1 MTISVKTYVPGEVL
15 FSVDLNAHLTIL
27 VDEINR
33 LAALPHN
40 ANLFGR
46 NLFNNGDFSLWERAI
61 TQTTS
66 GYGSDDR
73 WKNENTG
80 STKVASQ
87 QTFTVGQSVVTD
99 NPTFFSRTV
108 VTTSAGAANFV
119 SKSQRIEGVQK
130 TSGEAVTLQFWAKAD
145 ATKNVALEFI
155 QHFGTGGSP
164 SSDVTGTGITT
175 IALTTSWVKH
185 TLTVTIP
192 SITGKALGTDLNDFL
207 EFRIWMDA
215 GTDFNARTSSLGQQ
229 SGTFEFANMQI
240 ELGSSATDFEY
251 VQPADQLA
259 RCYRFFQKIISTSG
273 SVFSVGQAFG
283 TTNPEADLHFSV
295 KRSIPTITQGG
306 AGTLQWRTAAGGAT
320 GTVVISLI
328 NTQTAS
334 LTASG
339 ASGLVAGNAVAIT
352 SVGGNIEISIEAEL

>member
-1 MTISVKTYVPGEVL
+1 MTITVKTYVPGEVL
-15 FSVDLNAHLTIL
+15 TAADLNAHLTIL
-27 VDEINR
+27 EDEINR

-46 NLFNNGDFSLWERAI
+46 NLFNNGDFSVVQRG
-61 TQTTS
+61 TSQTTS

-99 NPTFFSRTV
+99 NPTFFSRTIG
-108 VTTSAGAANFV
+108 TTSAGAANFV

-145 ATKNVALEFI
+145 AAKNVALEFI

-192 SITGKALGTDLNDFL
+192 SITGKTLGTAGDDFL

-229 SGTFEFANMQI
+229 SGQFDFANMQL
-240 ELGSSATDFEY
+240 ELGLSATDFEY
-251 VQPADQLA
+251 VQPADQRA
-259 RCYRFFQKIISTSG
+259 RCERYYEQFNYLSARPISN
-273 SVFSVGQAFG
+273 GQAFSA
-283 TTNPEADLHFSV
+283 TSATASLNWSH
-295 KRSIPTITQGG
+295 KRSLPTVTETG
-306 AGTLQWRTAAGGAT
+306 AGTINFRTSVGAAT
-320 GTVVISLI
+320 GTVSFDFIDLDGCRI
-328 NTQTAS
+328 GATGAAG
-334 LTASG
+334 LT
-339 ASGLVAGNAVAIT
+339 AGNASEVISTGIT
-352 SVGGNIEISIEAEL
+352 SIGISAEL

>member
-1 MTISVKTYVPGEVL
+1 MTISVKTYVPGEVY
-15 FSVDLNAHLTIL
+15 FAGDLNSDLTVL

-46 NLFNNGDFSLWERAI
+46 NLFNNGDFSVVQRG
-61 TQTTS
+61 TSQTTS

-87 QTFTVGQSVVTD
+87 QTFTIGQTDVTD
-99 NPTFFSRTV
+99 NPTFHSRTI

-155 QHFGTGGSP
+155 QNFGTGGSP
-164 SSDVTGTGITT
+164 SSDVTGTSITT
-175 IALTTSWVKH
+175 IALTTSWVQH

-192 SITGKALGTDLNDFL
+192 SITGKTLGTDGNDFL

-229 SGTFEFANMQI
+229 SGQFDFANMQL

-259 RCYRFFQKIISTSG
+259 RCHRYSEVLTYVNATTITT
-273 SVFSVGQAFG
+273 GQARSA
-283 TTNPEADLHFSV
+283 TTAIARLHYTTKRATPSVNITTGSLLTATSTGADAGGSESFD
-295 KRSIPTITQGG
+295 TIDKKGCRVLNT
-306 AGTLQWRTAAGGAT
+306 TAA
-320 GTVVISLI
+320 
-328 NTQTAS
+328 
-334 LTASG
+334 
-339 ASGLVAGNAVAIT
+339 GLVAGNAVELSAASSLTIT
-352 SVGGNIEISIEAEL
+352 VSAEL

>member
-46 NLFNNGDFSLWERAI
+46 NLFNNGDFSLAQRA
-61 TQTTS
+61 TSQTTS

-99 NPTFFSRTV
+99 NPTFFSRTI

-145 ATKNVALEFI
+145 AAKNVALEFI
-155 QHFGTGGSP
+155 QNFGTGGSP

-192 SITGKALGTDLNDFL
+192 SITGKTLGTDLNDFL

-229 SGTFEFANMQI
+229 SGTFEFANMQL
-240 ELGSSATDFEY
+240 ELGSTATDFEY

-259 RCYRFFQKIISTSG
+259 RCLRYFERLEFEGAFATAQVFNTTQGI
-273 SVFSVGQAFG
+273 FSVLISEKRRVPDVTFSAASGFQARTAPGSSVNMTIITSATASTKNIDLSFTIG
-283 TTNPEADLHFSV
+283 TTV
-295 KRSIPTITQGG
+295 
-306 AGTLQWRTAAGGAT
+306 
-320 GTVVISLI
+320 
-328 NTQTAS
+328 
-334 LTASG
+334 
-339 ASGLVAGNAVAIT
+339 LVAGNAAQIRT
-352 SVGGNIEISIEAEL
+352 DTGTIDLNSEL